1 MQRRLWIT
9 FGILMGIV
17 SLVIDLPGIKI
28 VLYASCLFLL
38 INWLYVRYAPR
49 WISLKRFLET
59 TQVFSTLSED
69 NFLHVSNTSFL
80 PIGYFFISDA
90 IDIHLAPRQ
99 SYPFLLTLS
108 PHQRQMLSY
117 NFSGRRRGKF
127 TIGPTRLFLSDFVG
141 WFDTEIEYDTRK
153 SIIVYPTLFRLAGH
167 KYRSMQPFGVI
178 KNPMPIFEDPTL
190 ITGLKEYTIGDEIRR
205 INWKVS
211 AKQGKFYVNTYQPA
225 ISSASLVLLNL
236 ADEDY
241 SFHNKD
247 YYIERAIEVAA
258 SLLRELFLLRQE
270 MAFMINGR
278 IDNVDEVITNDLG
291 KGDAHLTSMLSHL
304 AVVES
309 SRGIPFREILAK
321 HLKGISWGVSL
332 FVISPRLS
340 PECIQHLINLY
351 HSGHSITIIQVG
363 PEISKDLSLW
373 NIGFQSYY
381 AEHEATLIQLNRL

>member
-1 MQRRLWIT
+1 MNRRLWIT
-9 FGILMGIV
+9 LAVLMAV
-17 SLVIDLPGIKI
+17 VALMVDLSGIKI
-28 VLYASCLFLL
+28 FLYASVLFLT
-38 INWLYVRYAPR
+38 INWLYIRFIPRFITIKRY
-49 WISLKRFLET
+49 LET
-59 TQVFSTLSED
+59 TQVFSTLAED
-69 NFLHVSNTSFL
+69 NFLHITNTSLF
-80 PIGYFFISDA
+80 PVGYMFISDA

-99 SYPFLLTLS
+99 SYPFLLTLG
-108 PHQRQMLSY
+108 PHERQMLSY
-117 NFSGRRRGKF
+117 SFSGRRRGKF

-141 WFDTEIEYDTRK
+141 WFDTEIEYDTK
-153 SIIVYPTLFRLAGH
+153 KAIIVYPTLFRLTGH

-247 YYIERAIEVAA
+247 YYIERAIEVTA
-258 SLLRELFLLRQE
+258 SLLRELFLLQQE
-270 MAFMINGR
+270 MALMVNGR
-278 IDNVDEVITNDLG
+278 VDNVDEVISNDLA
-291 KGDAHLTSMLSHL
+291 KGDTHLTSMLSQL
-304 AVVES
+304 AVVEAAKS
-309 SRGIPFREILAK
+309 VPFREVLAK

-363 PEISKDLSLW
+363 PELSKELSLW

-381 AEHEATLIQLNRL
+381 AEHEATLIQLTRL